1 MGLIVHGILRSRD
14 SGGADEDDKTPLC
27 GIMSLGQSVTIIRFF
42 FFFLFLLGLFSFTF
56 SMINLFLRR
65 GS

>member
-14 SGGADEDDKTPLC
+14 SGGADEDDKPPLC
-27 GIMSLGQSVTIIRFF
+27 GIMSLGQSVTIIRF